1 MASVRISCAHCGQA
15 FEVGEGQGEVRCPEC
30 GKTPGEA
37 RAASALVAPAVAAPA
52 GDGAAAAAREARP
65 VPPVVSSGRE
75 PPPAVDSVRKP
86 AAGGEVLRDGAA
98 EGGSQIGAAA
108 SQVLQYGREV
118 TLTWWGRARKS
129 FAKHA
134 RDVIPTAEEQDALT
148 RSGVHSPA
156 VQKHFVWRRSLL
168 WFLLVPATFTAIMQS
183 INSLADGFDW
193 ATAFGVVLIL
203 LYVASVWAV
212 PVTAFLA
219 ARAWHRPRQSR
230 SFLLVGFVASFLVNL
245 LFGFVPVYWIV
256 KLDGLPP
263 EVSAVGREVIQ
274 AFWALLVFFTLLPV
288 ILSLLP
294 GAIRACVRIKV
305 LFPESIVPGWLL
317 ITLAPVYALLL
328 LTLFILVNQMSGN
341 LLLIAGAALIVAAP
355 VAYLVKT
362 GLFIRP
368 LWTQEGWG
376 AVERTQ
382 WAYQAILALGFG
394 FLVLYAMTGRV
405 LGHPIVAFR
414 RADAIIGFWSFA
426 WHAFKFGL
434 DYLGR
439 SLFITALAM
448 DYFLLINVS
457 VWRNT
462 REFEKTEAAGK
473 YEATVEELGKVLGSE

>member
-1 MASVRISCAHCGQA
+1 VSAGKADGKKA
-15 FEVGEGQGEVRCPEC
+15 AEVP
-30 GKTPGEA
+30 
-37 RAASALVAPAVAAPA
+37 
-52 GDGAAAAAREARP
+52 P

-75 PPPAVDSVRKP
+75 PPPAVDSAKRP
-86 AAGGEVLRDGAA
+86 AAAGVLREGAA
-98 EGGSQIGAAA
+98 EGGSQIGEAA

-134 RDVIPTAEEQDALT
+134 RDVIPTTAEQEALAA
-148 RSGVHSPA
+148 SGVHDPA

-168 WFLLVPATFTAIMQS
+168 WFLLVPATFTAVMQS
-183 INSLADGFDW
+183 INSLSDGFEW
-193 ATAFGVVLIL
+193 ATGFGVALIL
-203 LYVASVWAV
+203 LYVCSVWAV
-212 PVTAFLA
+212 PVTALLA
-219 ARAWHRPRQSR
+219 ARAWYRPKQSR
-230 SFLLVGFVASFLVNL
+230 GFLLVGFVASFLVNL

-263 EVSAVGREVIQ
+263 EFRAIGREMIQ
-274 AFWALLVFFTLLPV
+274 AFWALAVFFTLLPV

-317 ITLAPVYALLL
+317 ITLAPVYSLLL
-328 LTLFILVNQMSGN
+328 LTLFILVNQISGN
-341 LLLIAGAALIVAAP
+341 FLLIAGAALIVAAP
-355 VAYLVKT
+355 VAYLAKT

-368 LWTQEGWG
+368 LWTEEGWA

-382 WAYQAILALGFG
+382 WAYQIILALGVG
-394 FLVLYAMTGRV
+394 LMLLYALTGRV
-405 LGHPIVAFR
+405 LGHPIVAFGR
-414 RADAIIGFWSFA
+414 PDAIIGFWSFA
-426 WHAFKFGL
+426 WHLIKFWM

-448 DYFLLINVS
+448 DYFLLMNVS

-462 REFEKTEAAGK
+462 REFEKTEAAGN
-473 YEATVEELGKVLGSE
+473 YEATVEELGSVLGRE